1 MEKVV
6 KLFCVI
12 GVVGL
17 LFCFSNS
24 PSLAQVKI
32 GVMFSMTGA
41 GSAVGKVQLDG
52 VKLAIKQ
59 INDQGGVMLGGKK
72 VKGRFILKE
81 TSPTSYTYAYDMSVD
96 GGAWTSIME
105 GKATKVK

>member
-1 MEKVV
+1 MEKVI
-6 KLFCVI
+6 KFFCIV

-24 PSLAQVKI
+24 PSYAQVKI
-32 GVMFSMTGA
+32 GVMFSMTGG

-59 INDQGGVMLGGKK
+59 VERSRWCDAGRKEGQG
-72 VKGRFILKE
+72 
-81 TSPTSYTYAYDMSVD
+81 
-96 GGAWTSIME
+96 
-105 GKATKVK
+105 